1 VGSAGSEMNARDNE
15 LVSRKARAETLERR
29 LAVAFWS
36 FWAVVAVAF
45 ASHEYLSLISI
56 ETARWIVGAAVVALI
71 IAGVRIR
78 KSINVRCRVCDF
90 KHARSKWKY
99 CPGCATETDATLS
112 VDVIER
118 RKRWLFDQ
126 TLGNL
131 YAADTTRIHIRRARR
146 LQYVS
151 MALFVMLVFIPMP
164 FYFVG
169 PFVQYLAPH
178 WHWFVL
184 SGIMPF
190 VLITGWQ
197 TLTGVRC
204 KSCRSRFDDRDQP
217 DIAHGNQ
224 KHGNHWRYCAYCAYP
239 IDKSARV
246 NATES
251 KL

>member
-1 VGSAGSEMNARDNE
+1 MGSVGGEMNARDNE
-15 LVSRKARAETLERR
+15 EVSRKARAETFERR
-29 LAVAFWS
+29 LAAVFWS
-36 FWAVVAVAF
+36 IWGVVAVVF

-56 ETARWIVGAAVVALI
+56 ETARWVVGAAVVVLI
-71 IAGVRIR
+71 VAGVRIR

-112 VDVIER
+112 ADVIEH

-131 YAADTTRIHIRRARR
+131 YAADTTRIHIRRAKR

-178 WHWFVL
+178 WHWFML

-190 VLITGWQ
+190 VLVTGWQ
-197 TLTGVRC
+197 TLTGCDAKAAERG
-204 KSCRSRFDDRDQP
+204 STTAINPTLRTGIRSTEITGVTAR
-217 DIAHGNQ
+217 IA
-224 KHGNHWRYCAYCAYP
+224 P
-239 IDKSARV
+239 IRSTNRR
-246 NATES
+246 S
-251 KL
+251 SR